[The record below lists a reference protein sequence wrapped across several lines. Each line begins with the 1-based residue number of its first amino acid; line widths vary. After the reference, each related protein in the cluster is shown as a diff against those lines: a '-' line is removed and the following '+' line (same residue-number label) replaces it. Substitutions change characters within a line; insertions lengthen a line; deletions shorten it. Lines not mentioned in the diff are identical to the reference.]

1 MALFIST
8 TPLVASELIRDTYI
22 PEKNTHNVFITEHI
36 EQMCKAQDATFIGKY
51 IDESGEE
58 FDWCMVA
65 DGHGSDFCI
74 NILRDFDKNKLNTII
89 SNKNPIETL
98 SEYINNE
105 FKNNNYYYT
114 SGSTVCLVKYHKD
127 YVEVIS
133 CGDSQAA
140 IFKNGELILLTEEH
154 NWQNQSERERL
165 LKLHN
170 NNIITR
176 PTMDIKVLNDTDLI
190 GVDSEYIRYPDNTLI
205 ACSQSL
211 GHNGITGCNPSVS
224 KIKFDKTDS
233 IRVIAGSDGLWDMI
247 MKDNINEMSELYKM
261 EGNDILQFALNRWL
275 QKWNMFRLESPND
288 ITVASY
294 VRHQCDDIGVVVM
307 DILPVV

>member
-1 MALFIST
+1 MALLIST
-8 TPLVASELIRDTYI
+8 TPLVASELLRDTYI
-22 PEKNTHNVFITEHI
+22 PEKKTHNVFVTEHI

-51 IDESGEE
+51 IDETGEE

-74 NILRDFDKNKLNTII
+74 NILRNFDKNKLNAII
-89 SNKNPIETL
+89 SNKYPIEIL

-127 YVEVIS
+127 HVEVIN

-140 IFKNGELILLTEEH
+140 IFKNGELVLLTEEH
-154 NWQNQSERERL
+154 NWRNQSERDRL
-165 LKLHN
+165 LELHK

-176 PTMDIKVLNDTDLI
+176 PTMDIKVFNDTDLI
-190 GVDSEYIRYPDNTLI
+190 GVLSEYIRYPDNTLI

-211 GHNGITGCNPSVS
+211 GHRGITGCTPSIS
-224 KIKFDKTDS
+224 RIKFDEADT
-233 IRVIAGSDGLWDMI
+233 IRVIVGTDGLWEMI
-247 MKDNINEMSELYKM
+247 MKDNINEMNKLYRM
-261 EGNDILQFALNRWL
+261 EGNDILQFALSRWL
-275 QKWNMFRLESPND
+275 QKWNMYRLESPND

-294 VRHQCDDIGVVVM
+294 ERHQCDDIGVVVM